1 MADQHDHSTPPVQR
15 AEHEGF
21 WASVRF
27 TELFHCFS
35 IARRCIGP
43 ALLLV
48 IVVYLGGRLMD
59 LAPWSRVLDSEF
71 AQYQLLEG
79 GSAFDTWRQQELQS
93 LDSQLAGQVQRW
105 TSMSRSEA
113 AEQIQQANPWVEARR
128 LLNAYFDQR
137 RSHFIQLNAQSPQRL
152 PDDDLAATLKQIE
165 SLRAEAL
172 GQVDTLE
179 PGGVFET
186 VLRVKI
192 EAFGQIMRAAVTPGT
207 WINQPGQI
215 YQPVLRLT
223 VDLPCWLWRAHK
235 TFLIIWGLITLAIW
249 ALLGGAISRMAMM
262 QAARNQRIS
271 LGEATRYAG
280 RHWLNYLL
288 APVAVPLMVAVIAL
302 ILALAGGV
310 LVQWASY
317 VPVINWIADLIAGL
331 GFGLAIGLGLLMAVL
346 LILWAPGVHLMYPA
360 LAAEGS
366 DALDAVARACG
377 YVFGRPWRLLFYS
390 LVALVYGAATYL
402 FVGLVIFAALTLTQ
416 AASSALAER
425 LDILMPPPQWSQLEI
440 DQPLS
445 AEQVGWSGVVAGTLM
460 RVWTYL
466 AIAVVA
472 AYAISFY
479 FAASSVIYLLL
490 RRVHDGTDM
499 GQCYTEPADHPE
511 PTEQDKV
518 EPPAES
524 PDKPAGDSSD

>member
-1 MADQHDHSTPPVQR
+1 MADEHDNSVPPVQR
-15 AEHEGF
+15 AEHGGF

-27 TELFHCFS
+27 TELFHCFT

-48 IVVYLGGRLMD
+48 IVLYLAGRLMD
-59 LAPWSRVLDSEF
+59 LAPWSRVLDEEF
-71 AQYQLLEG
+71 QRYEQLEG
-79 GSAFDTWRQQELQS
+79 GAAFDTWRQQELQS

-105 TSMSRSEA
+105 TSMTRTEA
-113 AEQIQQANPWVEARR
+113 AEQIQQANPWVQSRR

-137 RSHFIQLNAQSPQRL
+137 RAHFAQLNAEAPDRL
-152 PDDDLAATLKQIE
+152 PDEDLAVTLKQIE
-165 SLRAEAL
+165 SLRKEAL
-172 GQVDTLE
+172 TRIDDLE

-186 VLRVKI
+186 VLRIKI
-192 EAFGQIMRAAVTPGT
+192 NAFGQIMRAAVTPGT
-207 WINQPGQI
+207 WINEPSQL

-223 VDLPCWLWRAHK
+223 VDLPCWLWRAHR
-235 TFLIIWGLITLAIW
+235 TFLIVWGLITLAIW

-262 QAARNQRIS
+262 QAARDQRIS
-271 LGEATRYAG
+271 LGQATRYAT

-288 APVAVPLMVAVIAL
+288 APLAVPLMVAVIAL
-302 ILALAGGV
+302 ILALGGGV

-317 VPVINWIADLIAGL
+317 VPVINWIADIMAGL
-331 GFGLAIGLGLLMAVL
+331 VFGLAIGLGLMMAVL

-377 YVFGRPWRLLFYS
+377 YVFARPWRLLFYS

-402 FVGLVIFAALTLTQ
+402 FVGLVIFAALSLTQ
-416 AASSALAER
+416 AASSALADR

-440 DQPLS
+440 NQPLS

-499 GQCYTEPADHPE
+499 GQCYTEPDDQPE
-511 PTEQDKV
+511 PLGQDKV
-518 EPPAES
+518 EPPAEAAEKS
-524 PDKPAGDSSD
+524 DSQSE